1 MFALVMGVVQN
12 RLLLVNIASLLLMS
26 INKLVEKLFKQT
38 GSSIISGMS
47 EYVALFEE
55 YERNWSWFRENYGEL
70 VKKFDGEFVAIYK
83 QKIVDHDKELSNL
96 MERIREKYPGE
107 NVFVDFVSREKLML
121 ILEATKEPVF

>member
-1 MFALVMGVVQN
+1 MFALIKWVVQN

-26 INKLVEKLFKQT
+26 INKLVEKLFKQI

-70 VKKFDGEFVAIYK
+70 VKKFDGEFVAIYE
-83 QKIVDHDKELSNL
+83 QNIVDHDKELSNL

-121 ILEATKEPVF
+121 ILEAA

>member
-1 MFALVMGVVQN
+1 MFALIKGVVQN
-12 RLLLVNIASLLLMS
+12 RLLLINIASLFLMS
-26 INKLVEKLFKQT
+26 INKLVEKLFKQI

-70 VKKFDGEFVAIYK
+70 VKKFDGEFVAIYE

-96 MERIREKYPGE
+96 MERIREKYPEG
-107 NVFVDFVSREKLML
+107 NVFIDFVSREKLML
-121 ILEATKEPVF
+121 ILKAA

>member
-1 MFALVMGVVQN
+1 MFALIKWVVQN

-26 INKLVEKLFKQT
+26 INKLVEKLFKQI

-70 VKKFDGEFVAIYK
+70 VKKFDGEFVAIYE
-83 QKIVDHDKELSNL
+83 QNIVDHDKE
-96 MERIREKYPGE
+96 
-107 NVFVDFVSREKLML
+107 
-121 ILEATKEPVF
+121 